1 MEVTAAGDQPQLTI
15 AGDDAVKEVT
25 KIMEN
30 VNVTE
35 VLTIMR
41 VLFVFIDLKKR

>member
-41 VLFVFIDLKKR
+41 VLFILIDLKK